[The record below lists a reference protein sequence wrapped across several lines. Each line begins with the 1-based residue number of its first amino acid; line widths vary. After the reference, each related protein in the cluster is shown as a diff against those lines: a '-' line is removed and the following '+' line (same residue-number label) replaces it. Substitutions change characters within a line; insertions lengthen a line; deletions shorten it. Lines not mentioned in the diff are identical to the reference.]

1 MATPIRNTLIFFKEQ
16 ITSFAHSSLVK
27 QVKSVGQQAFIEVGS
42 YFQINRQGFVSSSV
56 TTIYLSLK
64 AALLLKALPLVT
76 LASCVNR
83 VFNSRFTNIDT
94 LPSRTIQE
102 LKDTA
107 SAIKSHFPIQAQ
119 PQLTQPV
126 SKYFGSHIQPQ
137 LALLGTFIYNQFS
150 SVQTRIRSGMLALT
164 SNPHFNP

>member
-1 MATPIRNTLIFFKEQ
+1 MATPIRSTLTFFQQQ
-16 ITSFAHSSLVK
+16 ITSFAQSPLVDK
-27 QVKSVGQQAFIEVGS
+27 VKSVGRQAFIEVGS
-42 YFQINRQGFVSSSV
+42 YFQINQEGFVSSSV

-83 VFNSRFTNIDT
+83 VFNSRFSNIDT

-126 SKYFGSHIQPQ
+126 SKYFGSHIQQ
-137 LALLGTFIYNQFS
+137 LASFGTFINDQFS
-150 SVQTRIRSGMLALT
+150 SGQTRIRSGMLALT
-164 SNPHFNP
+164 SNNYFRT

>member
-1 MATPIRNTLIFFKEQ
+1 MATPIRSTLTFFREQ
-16 ITSFAHSSLVK
+16 ITSFAHSPLVN
-27 QVKSVGQQAFIEVGS
+27 QVKSVARQALIEVGS
-42 YFQINRQGFVSSSV
+42 YFQINQEGFVSSSV

-83 VFNSRFTNIDT
+83 VFNSRFPNIDT

-119 PQLTQPV
+119 TQLTQPV
-126 SKYFGSHIQPQ
+126 SKYFVSHIQKQ
-137 LALLGTFIYNQFS
+137 LDSFGTFINDQFS
-150 SVQTRIRSGMLALT
+150 IVQTRIRSGMLALT
-164 SNPHFNP
+164 GNPYFNP